1 MFSKVT
7 LRRNSES
14 YSRGILTRAGN
25 WDPWRTMKRLEQKR
39 ALPSPGKPVL
49 LILSPSPL
57 QVSVIQRSYTTIFQ
71 ESFDYYL
78 QVVAK

>member
-1 MFSKVT
+1 MSGVSLPSCLLF
-7 LRRNSES
+7 RM
-14 YSRGILTRAGN
+14 I
-25 WDPWRTMKRLEQKR
+25 DPWRTMKRLEQKR

-57 QVSVIQRSYTTIFQ
+57 QVSVIQCSYITIFQ
-71 ESFDYYL
+71 ENFDYYL